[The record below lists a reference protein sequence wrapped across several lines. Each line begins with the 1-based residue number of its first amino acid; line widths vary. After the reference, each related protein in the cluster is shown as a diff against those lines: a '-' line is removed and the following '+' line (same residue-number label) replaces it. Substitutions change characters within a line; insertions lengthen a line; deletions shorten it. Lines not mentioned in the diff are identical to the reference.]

1 MSIPKRFP
9 QNSWPHVRSVFQ
21 RPERIVCFLACLVFS
36 VGFFVRS
43 IYAETAEARALAAA
57 KRFAPVYYEG
67 VGPTPRGDYICAFD
81 FDGDWKGDNNWA
93 HCTDTQFPMKAYIY
107 YSVEESASHFFIH
120 YAAFHAR
127 DYKGGQLYGQLLS
140 FGKDIY
146 KKYKDKI
153 GDIPGVQEAQL
164 SHENDME
171 GCMIIA
177 EKHGGDPARATL
189 VGVETLAHDRFTP
202 SSPDPTVASRLGRD
216 NLIKIEEGTHPWV
229 FIEPKGHGQHNYT
242 GREKQ
247 IPTENAHIIY
257 RYKGRADV
265 PQGRREEDLS
275 YDLVPIY
282 STLWKHAQIS
292 KPDDT
297 FGEVYDYGVVEA
309 MAYDSA
315 SRKSVLWRKEIGKV
329 GAAFRGETEG
339 KDKAKPPWG
348 WLDLL
353 EKSIK
358 PGDWFFNPAP
368 IVKQHYRFGENF
380 SLSYLSNPFLG
391 IRPSK

>member
-1 MSIPKRFP
+1 MCFP
-9 QNSWPHVRSVFQ
+9 SLSFRSSVF
-21 RPERIVCFLACLVFS
+21 RTEKITPRHPRIIRFWVCLTLSAVFLAGTTF
-36 VGFFVRS
+36 
-43 IYAETAEARALAAA
+43 AEAADSRALAAA

-67 VGPTPRGDYICAFD
+67 VGPTPRGDYLCAFD
-81 FDGDWKGDNNWA
+81 FDGDWKGDNNWT
-93 HCTDTQFPMKAYIY
+93 HCADTRFPMKAYIY
-107 YSVEESASHFFIH
+107 YSVEETPSHFFVH

-127 DYKGGQLYGQLLS
+127 DYKGGPLYGQLLN

-146 KKYKDKI
+146 QKYKDKI

-177 EKHGGDPARATL
+177 EKHGEDPTQATL

-202 SSPDPTVASRLGRD
+202 YSPDSRVASQLGND
-216 NLIKIEEGTHPWV
+216 NLLKVEAQTHPWI

-247 IPTENAHIIY
+247 IATENAHIIY
-257 RYKGRADV
+257 RYKGRADE
-265 PQGRREEDLS
+265 PQGKRVEELG
-275 YDLVPIY
+275 YDLVPIF

-309 MAYDSA
+309 MAYDPV
-315 SRKSVLWRKEIGKV
+315 SRKSVPWRKEIGKL

-348 WLDLL
+348 WSDFL
-353 EKSIK
+353 EKNIK
-358 PGDWFFNPAP
+358 PGDWLFNPAP
-368 IVKQHYRFGENF
+368 IVKQHFHFGDDF
-380 SLSYLSNPFLG
+380 SLAYLSNPFLG